1 MHARRARS
9 SSVSRRGRFVRPIPL
24 LSNFRSSSSSYS
36 ASPRRAKQAT
46 LCNCEIRSASG
57 PLSFGLF
64 LTELGRGRKVKTGN
78 ACPTSTVQLRS
89 AFSSDAAPKRRA
101 VMPRRGFRF
110 AAPPS
115 LSSSNS
121 IGCQQS
127 TTPLHHLIVVDP

>member
-9 SSVSRRGRFVRPIPL
+9 SSVSRRGRFVRPIVPL
-24 LSNFRSSSSSYS
+24 LSNFRSSSYS

-64 LTELGRGRKVKTGN
+64 LTERGRKVKTGN

-110 AAPPS
+110 AAPPC